1 METTRYT
8 VLARM
13 TAGVEA
19 LGIQQT
25 EYEG

>member
-1 METTRYT
+1 METARYT

-25 EYEG
+25 EYKG